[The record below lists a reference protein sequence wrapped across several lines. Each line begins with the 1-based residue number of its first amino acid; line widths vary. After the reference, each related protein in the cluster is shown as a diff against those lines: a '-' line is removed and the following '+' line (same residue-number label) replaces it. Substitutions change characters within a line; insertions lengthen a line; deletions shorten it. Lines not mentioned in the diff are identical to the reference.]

1 MYFCELCKSVDC
13 SYGKLILERGD
24 IKMKIVMEEAGQTFI
39 AVIVGLLL
47 LVMVFGVKVGQD
59 TVGILSVISSVAAVQ
74 SEDYGTY
81 VDSDAANAQG
91 KLVGSQL
98 IYDTSKD
105 VIEKNTDVNLLDYIM
120 IQRDDEVITASN
132 LGDGEAIYILDVS
145 RKLGASNTGGM
156 GTADNEENGG
166 NTENVNDSATGGPF
180 DGSVCKGDSVYCF
193 LEPGIYT
200 MKLKMVD
207 KNSKVVYRNIDFT
220 VL

>member
-1 MYFCELCKSVDC
+1 
-13 SYGKLILERGD
+13 
-24 IKMKIVMEEAGQTFI
+24 MKIVMEEAGQTFI

-59 TVGILSVISSVAAVQ
+59 TVGVLSAISSVAAVQ
-74 SEDYGTY
+74 SEDYGSY

-105 VIEKNTDVNLLDYIM
+105 VIGKNTDVNLQEYIL
-120 IQRDDEVITASN
+120 IQRDAGTITASN
-132 LGDGEAIYILDVS
+132 LGDGEAIYVLDVS
-145 RKLGASNTGGM
+145 RKIDASNTGGM
-156 GTADNEENGG
+156 ENAGNVENGG
-166 NTENVNDSATGGPF
+166 NAENVNDNATGGLSNGF
-180 DGSVCKGDSVYCF
+180 VCKGDSVYCF
-193 LEPGIYT
+193 LESGIYT

-207 KNSKVVYRNIDFT
+207 KNSKVVYKNIDFT

>member
-1 MYFCELCKSVDC
+1 
-13 SYGKLILERGD
+13 
-24 IKMKIVMEEAGQTFI
+24 MKIVLEEAGQTFI

-59 TVGILSVISSVAAVQ
+59 TVGVLSAISSVAAVQ

-105 VIEKNTDVNLLDYIM
+105 VIGKNTDVNLQEYIL
-120 IQRDDEVITASN
+120 IQRDDEIITASN
-132 LGDGEAIYILDVS
+132 LGTGEAMYVLGVS

-156 GTADNEENGG
+156 EDAGNEENGG
-166 NTENVNDSATGGPF
+166 NAENVNENAY
-180 DGSVCKGDSVYCF
+180 GSTSNGIVCKGDSVYCF
-193 LEPGIYT
+193 LESGIYT

-207 KNSKVVYRNIDFT
+207 KNSKVVYKNIDFT

>member
-1 MYFCELCKSVDC
+1 
-13 SYGKLILERGD
+13 
-24 IKMKIVMEEAGQTFI
+24 MKIVMEEAGQTFI

-74 SEDYGTY
+74 SEDYGAY

-105 VIEKNTDVNLLDYIM
+105 VIGRNTDVNLQEYIL
-120 IQRDDEVITASN
+120 IQRDDETITASN
-132 LGDGEAIYILDVS
+132 LGAGEAIYVLDVS

-156 GTADNEENGG
+156 EDVGNEENGG
-166 NTENVNDSATGGPF
+166 NAENINDNDGGGLCSGF
-180 DGSVCKGDSVYCF
+180 VCKGDSVYCF
-193 LEPGIYT
+193 LESGIYT

-207 KNSKVVYRNIDFT
+207 KNSKVVYKNIDFT

>member
-1 MYFCELCKSVDC
+1 
-13 SYGKLILERGD
+13 
-24 IKMKIVMEEAGQTFI
+24 MKIVMEEAGQTFI

-59 TVGILSVISSVAAVQ
+59 TVGILSVISSVATVQ
-74 SEDYGTY
+74 SEYYGTY
-81 VDSDAANAQG
+81 VDSDAANEQG

-105 VIEKNTDVNLLDYIM
+105 VIGKNTDVNLQEYIL
-120 IQRDDEVITASN
+120 IQRDDETITASN
-132 LGDGEAIYILDVS
+132 LGTGEAMYVLGVS

-156 GTADNEENGG
+156 EDAGNEENGG
-166 NTENVNDSATGGPF
+166 NAENVNENAY
-180 DGSVCKGDSVYCF
+180 GSTSNGIVCKGDSVYCF
-193 LEPGIYT
+193 LESGIYT

>member
-1 MYFCELCKSVDC
+1 
-13 SYGKLILERGD
+13 
-24 IKMKIVMEEAGQTFI
+24 MKIVMEEAGQTFI

-59 TVGILSVISSVAAVQ
+59 TVGILSVISSVATVQ

-81 VDSDAANAQG
+81 VDSDAANEQG

-105 VIEKNTDVNLLDYIM
+105 VIGKNTDVNLQEYIL
-120 IQRDDEVITASN
+120 IQRDDETITAGN
-132 LGDGEAIYILDVS
+132 LGTGEAMYVLGVS

-156 GTADNEENGG
+156 EDAGNEENGG
-166 NTENVNDSATGGPF
+166 NAENVNENAY
-180 DGSVCKGDSVYCF
+180 GSTCNGIVCKGDSVYCF
-193 LEPGIYT
+193 LESGIYT

>member
-1 MYFCELCKSVDC
+1 
-13 SYGKLILERGD
+13 
-24 IKMKIVMEEAGQTFI
+24 MKIVMEEAGQTFI

-59 TVGILSVISSVAAVQ
+59 TVGILSVISSVATVQ
-74 SEDYGTY
+74 SEDYGIY
-81 VDSDAANAQG
+81 VDSDAANEQG

-98 IYDTSKD
+98 IYDASKD
-105 VIEKNTDVNLLDYIM
+105 VIGKNTDVNLQEYIL
-120 IQRDDEVITASN
+120 IQRDDEIITASN
-132 LGDGEAIYILDVS
+132 LGTGEAMYVLGVS

-156 GTADNEENGG
+156 EDAGNEENGG
-166 NTENVNDSATGGPF
+166 NAENVNENAY
-180 DGSVCKGDSVYCF
+180 GSTSNGIVCKGDSVYCF
-193 LEPGIYT
+193 LESGIYT

>member
-1 MYFCELCKSVDC
+1 
-13 SYGKLILERGD
+13 
-24 IKMKIVMEEAGQTFI
+24 MKIVMEEAGQTFI

-47 LVMVFGVKVGQD
+47 LAMVFGVKVGQD
-59 TVGILSVISSVAAVQ
+59 TVGVLSAISSVAAVQ

-132 LGDGEAIYILDVS
+132 LGDGEAIYILDAIPLCS
-145 RKLGASNTGGM
+145 AIPRESSAPQRPSETFATYCA
-156 GTADNEENGG
+156 TAISLLPRGVIVPAE
-166 NTENVNDSATGGPF
+166 SAR
-180 DGSVCKGDSVYCF
+180 C
-193 LEPGIYT
+193 
-200 MKLKMVD
+200 
-207 KNSKVVYRNIDFT
+207 NS
-220 VL
+220 

>member
-1 MYFCELCKSVDC
+1 
-13 SYGKLILERGD
+13 
-24 IKMKIVMEEAGQTFI
+24 MKIVMEEAGQTFI

-59 TVGILSVISSVAAVQ
+59 TVGVLSAISSVAAVQ
-74 SEDYGTY
+74 SEDYGSY

-105 VIEKNTDVNLLDYIM
+105 VIGKNTDVNLQEYIL
-120 IQRDDEVITASN
+120 IQRDDGTITASN

-145 RKLGASNTGGM
+145 RKIDASNTGGM
-156 GTADNEENGG
+156 ENAGNVENGG
-166 NTENVNDSATGGPF
+166 NAENVNDNATGGLSNGF
-180 DGSVCKGDSVYCF
+180 VCKGDSVYCF
-193 LEPGIYT
+193 LESGIYT

-207 KNSKVVYRNIDFT
+207 KNSKVVYKNIDFT

>member
-1 MYFCELCKSVDC
+1 
-13 SYGKLILERGD
+13 
-24 IKMKIVMEEAGQTFI
+24 MKIVMEEAGQTFI

-59 TVGILSVISSVAAVQ
+59 TVGVLSAISSVAAVQ
-74 SEDYGTY
+74 SEDYGSY

-105 VIEKNTDVNLLDYIM
+105 VIGKNTDVNLQEYIL
-120 IQRDDEVITASN
+120 IQRDAGTITASN

-145 RKLGASNTGGM
+145 RKIDASNTGGM
-156 GTADNEENGG
+156 ENAGNVENGG
-166 NTENVNDSATGGPF
+166 NAENVNDNATGGLSNGF
-180 DGSVCKGDSVYCF
+180 VCKGDSVYCF
-193 LEPGIYT
+193 LESGIYT

-207 KNSKVVYRNIDFT
+207 KNSKVVYKNIDFT

>member
-1 MYFCELCKSVDC
+1 
-13 SYGKLILERGD
+13 
-24 IKMKIVMEEAGQTFI
+24 MKIVMEEAGQTFI

-59 TVGILSVISSVAAVQ
+59 TVGVLSAISSVAAVQ
-74 SEDYGTY
+74 SEDYGAY

-105 VIEKNTDVNLLDYIM
+105 VIGRNTDVNLQEYIL
-120 IQRDDEVITASN
+120 IQRDDETITASN
-132 LGDGEAIYILDVS
+132 LGDGEAIYVLGVS
-145 RKLGASNTGGM
+145 RKLGVSNAGVVGNTG
-156 GTADNEENGG
+156 NEETEDNGG
-166 NTENVNDSATGGPF
+166 NTEESQLTGSTENVNDNATGGLSNGF
-180 DGSVCKGDSVYCF
+180 VCKGDSVYCF
-193 LEPGIYT
+193 LESGIYT

-207 KNSKVVYRNIDFT
+207 KNSKVVYKNIDFT